1 MFSEYIVKSDD
12 SAMHTRVIEIG
23 VGIFVAIGFIAIIAL
38 AMQVSNLATFTQ
50 TDSYEIKAHFRNI
63 GGLKV
68 RAPITM
74 AGVRVGR
81 IKRIDLDSDTY
92 DAVVTLS
99 IFEEFNRLPL
109 DTSASILT
117 AGLLGE
123 QYIGL
128 EAGGEEGYLKDG
140 DEITLTQS
148 AVMLEQLIGQ
158 FMFGQAS
165 GEKK

>member
-1 MFSEYIVKSDD
+1 
-12 SAMHTRVIEIG
+12 MHTRVIEIG
-23 VGIFVAIGFIAIIAL
+23 VGIFAIIGFIAMVVL
-38 AMQVSNLATFTQ
+38 TMQVSNLASLTQ
-50 TDSYEIKAHFRNI
+50 SDGYELKARFQNI

-74 AGVRVGR
+74 AGVRVGK
-81 IKRIDLDSDTY
+81 IKRINLDTNY
-92 DAVVTLS
+92 EAVVTLS
-99 IFEEFNRLPL
+99 ISREFDRLPL

-128 EAGGEEGYLKDG
+128 EAGGEEEFLKHG
-140 DEITLTQS
+140 DEITLTQP
-148 AVMLEQLIGQ
+148 AIVLEQLIGQ

>member
-1 MFSEYIVKSDD
+1 
-12 SAMHTRVIEIG
+12 MHTRAIEIG
-23 VGIFVAIGFIAIIAL
+23 VGIFIAIGAIAIIVL
-38 AMQVSNLATFTQ
+38 AMQISNLAAFTQ
-50 TDSYEIKAHFRNI
+50 TDGYEIKAYFQNI

-68 RAPITM
+68 RAPVTM
-74 AGVRVGR
+74 AGVRVGK
-81 IKRIDLDSDTY
+81 IKQISLDSDTY

-99 IFEEFNRLPL
+99 ISKEFDHLPL

-128 EAGGEEGYLKDG
+128 NAGGEEEYLKHG
-140 DEITLTQS
+140 GEITLTQS
-148 AVMLEQLIGQ
+148 AIVLEQLIGQ
-158 FMFGQAS
+158 YMFGKAS

>member
-1 MFSEYIVKSDD
+1 MGNDR
-12 SAMHTRVIEIG
+12 AMHTRAIEIG
-23 VGIFVAIGFIAIIAL
+23 VGIFVAIGFIAIVVL
-38 AMQVSNLATFTQ
+38 AMQVSNLAAFTR
-50 TDSYEIKAHFRNI
+50 TDGYEVKARFQNI

-74 AGVRVGR
+74 AGVRVGK
-81 IKRIDLDSDTY
+81 IERIDLDSDTY
-92 DAVVTLS
+92 EAVVTLS
-99 IFEEFNRLPL
+99 IFEEFDRLPL

-128 EAGGEEGYLKDG
+128 DAGGEEEYLIDG

-165 GEKK
+165 GEKE

>member
-1 MFSEYIVKSDD
+1 
-12 SAMHTRVIEIG
+12 MHTRAIEIG
-23 VGIFVAIGFIAIIAL
+23 VGIFATIGFVAIIVL
-38 AMQVSNLATFTQ
+38 AMQISNLATFAQ
-50 TDSYEIKAHFRNI
+50 TDGYEIKVRFQNI

-74 AGVRVGR
+74 AGVRVGK
-81 IKRIDLDSDTY
+81 IKEISLDNDTY
-92 DAVVTLS
+92 EAVVTLS
-99 IFEEFNRLPL
+99 IFKEFDRLPL

-128 EAGGEEGYLKDG
+128 DAGGEQEYLKDG
-140 DEITLTQS
+140 GEITLTQS